1 MGRRVKIAA
10 ALVGSLLVVGVAA
23 GAVFAL
29 SFDPNSQKG
38 RLVDAVRRATGRD
51 LVLAGPLRLSF
62 GLTPGIEAE
71 DVAFAN
77 RPGGTRPQMA
87 TAARVEAHVALLP
100 LLAGRVEIAAITLV
114 RPDILLETDDNG
126 IGNWQVQ
133 RPAAPAAA
141 TDAAPHRAREPI
153 VIRSILVENGRVTWH
168 DGRTGWTQAVDLQ
181 RAAVAVA
188 AMSTTIA
195 ADAQAS
201 GQPAHLDA
209 TLGAPAQLTG
219 AAAGPFPVKL
229 ALRFGDASFSL
240 DGAAQ
245 LPIPAHGF
253 QGRVTADVPNLAALG
268 PVLQRALPDAHDLR
282 LDMTMTG
289 ETPSVQAAT
298 LHIGAAD
305 LSRIQPGA
313 ALTRLDLDYPAPGQ
327 PARLEAEGTL
337 ANAPWRLASSLLR
350 SGTGVSLRGLDLQ
363 SALIDMQGDVAVTQA
378 PRPAIRGTLVS
389 HHLDVDALRSLPR
402 AAEPAPVPGPAA
414 PAPAPST
421 ALFSTAPLPWAALRR
436 LDADLQ
442 MTIDTLHVA
451 HADYRAATAHLVLND
466 GALRLDPASMQ
477 APGGRVDGALTAD
490 AAQPQPPVTLA
501 LRSAALALDPLAQAF
516 GLPGGSNATVE
527 LDVALQSAGASP
539 HDLAAHLDGH
549 AGLAMV
555 DGELSDAMVAALLGP
570 LGRSVG
576 VKLGRSHVR
585 CLAVRVNL
593 AQGQASLA
601 ALRLDTALLDLEGT
615 GVVDLGAE
623 TLALRLRPTIRAG
636 GVGVV
641 TPVRLDGPL
650 ARPVLAQG
658 SLDPAG
664 RVGVAIGNL
673 APAQDSCTAALTA
686 ARDGRAGPLPADAPS
701 KAAKP
706 ADLLRSFLR

>member
-1 MGRRVKIAA
+1 MGRRVRIAA
-10 ALVGSLLVVGVAA
+10 ALVGGLLVVGVTA
-23 GAVFAL
+23 GTVLAL
-29 SFDPNSQKG
+29 SFDPNTQKG
-38 RLVDAVRRATGRD
+38 RIVDAVHRATGRE

-62 GLTPGIEAE
+62 GLTPSIEAE

-87 TAARVEAHVALLP
+87 TAARVEARIALLP
-100 LLAGRVEIAAITLV
+100 LLAGRLEIATITLI

-141 TDAAPHRAREPI
+141 TDAIPHRAREPI
-153 VIRSILVENGRVTWH
+153 AIRSIQVENGRVTWH

-181 RAAVAVA
+181 HAAVAIA
-188 AMSTTIA
+188 AAATTIL
-195 ADAQAS
+195 ADAQAN
-201 GQPAHLDA
+201 GQPVHLDA

-229 ALRFGDASFSL
+229 ALRIGAASFSL

-245 LPIPAHGF
+245 LPVPAHGF
-253 QGRVTADVPNLAALG
+253 QGRVTADVPDLAALG

-282 LDMTMTG
+282 LDMTVTG
-289 ETPSVQAAT
+289 EAPSVQAAT
-298 LHIGAAD
+298 LHAGAAD
-305 LSRIQPGA
+305 LSRYQAGA
-313 ALTRLDLDYPAPGQ
+313 ALTRLDLAYPAPGQ

-350 SGTGVSLRGLDLQ
+350 NGTGVALRGLDLQ
-363 SALIDMQGDVAVTQA
+363 SAPVDLQGDVAVTQG

-389 HHLDVDALRSLPR
+389 HHLDLDALRNLPR
-402 AAEPAPVPGPAA
+402 AAGPVPVPGPAT
-414 PAPAPST
+414 PIPAPST
-421 ALFSTAPLPWAALRR
+421 ALFSATPLPWAALRH

-442 MTIDTLHVA
+442 VTIDALHVA
-451 HADYRAATAHLVLND
+451 SADYRAATAHLVLND

-477 APGGRVDGALTAD
+477 APGGRIDGALTAD

-516 GLPGGSNATVE
+516 GLPGGSEAAVE

-549 AGLAMV
+549 VGLAMV

-570 LGRSVG
+570 LGRSAG
-576 VKLGRSHVR
+576 VRFGRSHVR
-585 CLAVRVNL
+585 CLALRINVAR
-593 AQGQASLA
+593 GQASLA
-601 ALRLDTALLDLEGT
+601 ALKLDTSLLDLDGT
-615 GVVDLGAE
+615 GVVDLGDE

-636 GVGVV
+636 GIGVV

-664 RVGVAIGNL
+664 RAGVAIGGL
-673 APAQDSCTAALTA
+673 APSPDSCLAALAA
-686 ARDGRAGPLPADAPS
+686 ARDGRAGRLPMDAPV

-706 ADLLRSFLR
+706 ADLLRSLLR